1 MKIKRELC
9 GQIVEIELTDT
20 ELYQAY
26 RKYCV
31 NSYMFDVKDFIRT
44 YLKNN
49 ENIKTAYVREMAE
62 LFFDEKNNEL
72 TDIYAMA
79 RVVIPYLKCIG
90 ISCNYTVEDF
100 FDSDAELN
108 CI

>member
-9 GQIVEIELTDT
+9 GQIVDIELTDM
-20 ELYQAY
+20 ELYQAH
-26 RKYCV
+26 RDYCI
-31 NSYMFDVKDFIRT
+31 NAYMVDVKDFIRT
-44 YLKNN
+44 YLKIT
-49 ENIKTAYVREMAE
+49 ESIKASYLREMAE
-62 LFFDEKNNEL
+62 LFFDERNNEL

-79 RVVIPYLKCIG
+79 CVVIPYLNDIG
-90 ISCNYTVEDF
+90 IDCTYTTEDF